1 MKNMDARTLAHI
13 NLFAIFGAIPKLCEL
28 SDEARAII
36 AEDTVALKVAVKG
49 GPVGVL
55 RFDRGVVSLVPGD
68 GPCNICLPFS
78 SPEKFNGMI
87 DGTVTPIP
95 SKGFTKIGFLLK
107 KFVKLTDVLSR
118 YLRPSEE
125 DLKDETFFRIST
137 ILMFHVITGAVSQIG
152 NEDRIGRASASYIVD
167 GNVRMLISEGG
178 EVVAAAHVC
187 AKDHRLTTVPTDTD
201 NAMSMMEFVGIHNA
215 RGLFDGTASSF
226 TLICDSKLHLKGMI
240 SQLDNVNR
248 ILDRVALYLA

>member
-1 MKNMDARTLAHI
+1 MI
-13 NLFAIFGAIPKLCEL
+13 EGE
-28 SDEARAII
+28 
-36 AEDTVALKVAVKG
+36 TVAIKFAVKG

-55 RFDRGVVSLVPGD
+55 RFEGGAATMTPGD
-68 GPCNICLPFS
+68 GPCHICLPFS
-78 SPEKFNGMI
+78 TPERFNGMI

-107 KFVKLTDVLSR
+107 KFTKLTDVLSR

-125 DLKDETFFRIST
+125 DLADEAFFRAST
-137 ILMFHVITGAVSQIG
+137 ILMFHVITGAVAQIG

-167 GNVRMLISEGG
+167 GNIRMLISDEDG
-178 EVVAAAHVC
+178 VVAAAHIA

-201 NAMSMMEFVGIHNA
+201 NVMSMMEFVGIRNA

-226 TLICDSKLHLKGMI
+226 TLICDSKLRMKGMI